1 MLLYINMKNYKGIVW
16 ADFLNVNIV
25 LNLYSYKQTRVL
37 Y

>member
-16 ADFLNVNIV
+16 TDFLNVNIV